1 MWVRKVTE
9 FRNHCVGHIWD
20 NQKQRPLT
28 HSEVMSALGAIAVPN
43 IAEFLDWLNNP
54 KSTKY
59 PASVVPV
66 VEAMRDAL
74 VRVHGIQP
82 HEIVNR

>member
-1 MWVRKVTE
+1 
-9 FRNHCVGHIWD
+9 
-20 NQKQRPLT
+20 
-28 HSEVMSALGAIAVPN
+28 MSALGAIAVPN